1 MKLHRHDNS
10 MPLSLRVIAEWE
22 ERVFQQ
28 RELIADLKLKDQ
40 PSKAAEAGLR
50 QDQAF
55 LDQLRNH
62 WQTMQELLEPDP
74 HASEKAMRR
83 RQISNL

>member
-1 MKLHRHDNS
+1 MKFHRHETS
-10 MPLSLRVIAEWE
+10 LPLSLRVIAEWE

-28 RELIADLKLKDQ
+28 GELIADLKLKGE
-40 PSKAAEAGLR
+40 SSEAAEAGLQR
-50 QDQAF
+50 DQAF

-62 WQTMQELLEPDP
+62 WHTMQELLKPDP

-83 RQISNL
+83 KQISKL

>member
-1 MKLHRHDNS
+1 MKLHHHDNS

-28 RELIADLKLKDQ
+28 RELIADLKLKGQ
-40 PSKAAEAGLR
+40 PSKSAEASLQ

-55 LDQLRNH
+55 LEQLRNH
-62 WQTMQELLEPDP
+62 WHTMQELLKPDP

-83 RQISNL
+83 RQISKL

>member
-10 MPLSLRVIAEWE
+10 MPLSLRVIADWE

-28 RELIADLKLKDQ
+28 RQLIADLKLKGQ
-40 PSKAAEAGLR
+40 PSKAAEAGLQR
-50 QDQAF
+50 DQAF

-62 WQTMQELLEPDP
+62 WQTMQELLKPDP

-83 RQISNL
+83 RQISKL

>member
-1 MKLHRHDNS
+1 MKLHRHENS
-10 MPLSLRVIAEWE
+10 TPLSLRVIADWE

-28 RELIADLKLKDQ
+28 RELIADLKLKGE
-40 PSKAAEAGLR
+40 PCKAAEASLQR
-50 QDQAF
+50 DQAF

-83 RQISNL
+83 RQIAKL